1 MTHGQFLHSYDIVA
15 NVALPAGSKMPQAP
29 WPVIKIKEGTMLKKL
44 SFTAAAL
51 GLTTLP
57 AFAHLNPEE
66 HGSFMA
72 GVSHPFF
79 GADHILAMVAVGIW
93 ASQIAFAQNDRKA
106 LWIVPSAFV
115 GTMAIGF
122 LLAVSGLDLPFVEP
136 AILAS
141 VIGLGLLVAMAAK
154 LPTAAAAAVVGIFAL
169 FHGHAH
175 GGELGSA
182 GALQFGIGFMIATA
196 ILHAAGIALGLGI
209 GRFGNIAARAAGALT
224 ALAGLSL
231 VFGG

>member
-1 MTHGQFLHSYDIVA
+1 MF
-15 NVALPAGSKMPQAP
+15 
-29 WPVIKIKEGTMLKKL
+29 KKL
-44 SFTAAAL
+44 SLAAVAL
-51 GLTTLP
+51 GATTLP

-72 GVSHPFF
+72 GFSHPLF
-79 GADHILAMVAVGIW
+79 GADHILVMIAVGIW
-93 ASQIAFAQNDRKA
+93 AAQIATSSDRKNA
-106 LWIVPSAFV
+106 FLIVPAAFV

-122 LLAVSGLDLPFVEP
+122 LLALGGIELPFVEP

-141 VIGLGLLVAMAAK
+141 VIALGLLVAMATRV
-154 LPTAAAAAVVGIFAL
+154 PVSAAAAIVGIFAL

-182 GALQFGIGFMIATA
+182 GALQFGVGFVIATA
-196 ILHAAGIALGLGI
+196 LLHVAGIALGLGI
-209 GRFGNIAARAAGALT
+209 AKLGTVAARIVGGVT

>member
-1 MTHGQFLHSYDIVA
+1 MF
-15 NVALPAGSKMPQAP
+15 
-29 WPVIKIKEGTMLKKL
+29 KKL
-44 SFTAAAL
+44 SLAAVAL
-51 GLTTLP
+51 GATTLP

-72 GVSHPFF
+72 GFSHPLF
-79 GADHILAMVAVGIW
+79 GADHILVMIAVGIW
-93 ASQIAFAQNDRKA
+93 AAQIATSTDKKNA
-106 LWIVPSAFV
+106 LLIVPAAFV

-122 LLAVSGLDLPFVEP
+122 LLALGGIELPFVEP

-141 VIGLGLLVAMAAK
+141 VIALGLLVAMATRV
-154 LPTAAAAAVVGIFAL
+154 PVGAAAAIVGIFAL

-182 GALQFGIGFMIATA
+182 GALQFGVGFVIATA
-196 ILHAAGIALGLGI
+196 LLHVAGIALGLGI
-209 GRFGNIAARAAGALT
+209 AKLGAVAARIVGGIT

>member
-1 MTHGQFLHSYDIVA
+1 
-15 NVALPAGSKMPQAP
+15 
-29 WPVIKIKEGTMLKKL
+29 MLKRL
-44 SFTAAAL
+44 GLAATAL
-51 GLTTLP
+51 GVTALP

-93 ASQIAFAQNDRKA
+93 ASQIAAANSDRKA

-115 GTMAIGF
+115 GTMAVGF
-122 LLAVSGLDLPFVEP
+122 LMAVYGIGLPFVEP

-141 VIGLGLLVAMAAK
+141 VIGLGLLVAAAAK
-154 LPTAAAAAVVGIFAL
+154 LPAAGAAAIVGAFAL

-182 GALQFGIGFMIATA
+182 GAWQFGLGFMIATA
-196 ILHAAGIALGLGI
+196 LLHLAGIALGLGI
-209 GRFGNIAARAAGALT
+209 ARFGSAASRTIGALT
-224 ALAGLSL
+224 AIAGLSL
-231 VFGG
+231 ALGG

>member
-1 MTHGQFLHSYDIVA
+1 MF
-15 NVALPAGSKMPQAP
+15 KR
-29 WPVIKIKEGTMLKKL
+29 L
-44 SFTAAAL
+44 SLTAATL
-51 GLTTLP
+51 GLTALP

-72 GVSHPFF
+72 GLSHPLF
-79 GADHILAMVAVGIW
+79 GADHILVMVAVGIW
-93 ASQIAFAQNDRKA
+93 ASQIAMSKSKDAA
-106 LWIVPSAFV
+106 LLIIPAAFV

-122 LLAVSGLDLPFVEP
+122 LLALGGIQLPFVEP

-141 VIGLGLLVAMAAK
+141 VIALGLLVAMATRV
-154 LPTAAAAAVVGIFAL
+154 PVSVAAAIVGVFAL

-182 GALQFGIGFMIATA
+182 GAFQFGVGFVIATA
-196 ILHAAGIALGLGI
+196 FLHLAGIALGLAIAKLGTV
-209 GRFGNIAARAAGALT
+209 AARVVGGMT
-224 ALAGLSL
+224 VLAGLSL